1 MVTFQL
7 PIPQSPIC
15 DPRTGIISRD
25 WYLFLNSFYQAAGS
39 STGGTVTSND
49 TQLLFSQ
56 QRVVP
61 AETSNLSQ
69 RISGIESL
77 LLMMRDERSEIETL
91 KKRIEQLEILLLAR
105 ERSFGATVSA
115 NQRVSNGR
123 LDGP

>member
-1 MVTFQL
+1 MIAFQL

-15 DPRTGIISRD
+15 DPKTGIVSRD

-49 TQLLFSQ
+49 TQLLLAQ
-56 QRVVP
+56 QRATP
-61 AETSNLSQ
+61 SEITNFTQ
-69 RISGIESL
+69 RISGLEA
-77 LLMMRDERSEIETL
+77 LLMMIRDERSEVESL
-91 KKRIEQLEILLLAR
+91 KKRIDQLELLLLAR